1 MRFTSS
7 SYRLTSA
14 SIKAIAGGL
23 PAIEELVLPGSV
35 WTDEGLRCLA
45 AGACAKH
52 LREIVPYVNIWT
64 ADHKN
69 MAKGVTE
76 AGIWAL
82 VGSCP
87 RMETLR
93 CFGIMD
99 KGLLSVLCS
108 RGIRHHGLDGRNVY
122 FDLTKRHGML
132 LRSKS
137 ASAGGQARL

>member
-1 MRFTSS
+1 MVKAATETVAGATHSTPVFNSS
-7 SYRLTSA
+7 
-14 SIKAIAGGL
+14 
-23 PAIEELVLPGSV
+23 
-35 WTDEGLRCLA
+35 LA

-64 ADHKN
+64 AVHEN
-69 MAKGVTE
+69 VANLKGVTE

-82 VGSCP
+82 VDSCP
-87 RMETLR
+87 RMETLN
-93 CFGIMD
+93 CFGKLLMD

-108 RGIRHHGLDGRNVY
+108 RGIRHHARASREEY

-137 ASAGGQARL
+137 ASAGEQWGQACL